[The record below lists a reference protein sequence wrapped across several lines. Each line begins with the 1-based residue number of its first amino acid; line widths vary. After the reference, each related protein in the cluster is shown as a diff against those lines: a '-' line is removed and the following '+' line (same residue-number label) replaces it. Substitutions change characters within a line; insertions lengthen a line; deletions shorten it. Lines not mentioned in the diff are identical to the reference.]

1 MELVEYPGMSKEE
14 PDELARELR
23 RTLCRMEVAMG
34 LLPDAVAWTDRA
46 GLVRWCNAA
55 FDRVVGLPHIAILGE
70 DLARLLPLKE
80 EHPAGRIARGERGG
94 DARFDFRSRILAIR
108 WESAVWDDDEVHVFL
123 IRDLTEDH
131 RTRSDLDKLRKA
143 EERFRLA
150 VEASPNAMVMV
161 DRAGAIILVNTQ
173 SEKLFGYP
181 REELLGKKIEILVPP
196 RFREAHPG
204 HRAGFHASPR
214 ARPMGAGRDLY
225 GLRKDGTEIPV
236 EIGLTP
242 IEASEGLVLAS
253 VIDITE
259 RKRGEAQAR
268 ESARLE
274 AAQAE
279 LETFSYSVAHDLRAP
294 LRHID
299 GFIGMLR
306 KSLAGKADARGTELM
321 DKISQSAKRLGA
333 LIDEFLAFS
342 KTARTDLV
350 KTPVALSA
358 LAAEVI
364 EQFKPDLKGR
374 KVTWKVG
381 ALPEAVCDA
390 GMIKLVFFNLIGNA
404 LKFTRGRSPA
414 VIEIAVAPGEPGET
428 TICVGDNGVGFDMRF
443 ADKLFGVFQR
453 LHRMEDFEGT
463 GIGLANVRRIIAKHG
478 GRTWAKGE
486 VDKGAAFY
494 FSLPAPEKQGAP

>member
-1 MELVEYPGMSKEE
+1 MTTGDSG
-14 PDELARELR
+14 PDELVHELR
-23 RTLCRMEVAMG
+23 RTLSRMEIALG
-34 LLPDAVAWTDRA
+34 LLPDAVVWTDKTGRI
-46 GLVRWCNAA
+46 RWCNGA
-55 FDRVVGLPHIAILGE
+55 FDRILGRPHIEILGA
-70 DLARLLPLKE
+70 DFARSLSLE
-80 EHPAGRIARGERGG
+80 GAEHPAARAARGERAGEG
-94 DARFDFRSRILAIR
+94 RYAHRSRILEVHWKSTR
-108 WESAVWDDDEVHVFL
+108 WEEEDVHVFL
-123 IRDLTEDH
+123 IRDLTESQ
-131 RTRSDLDKLRKA
+131 RTREELEAVKRA
-143 EERFRLA
+143 EARFRLA
-150 VEASPNAMVMV
+150 VEASPDAMIMV
-161 DRAGAIILVNTQ
+161 DRAGSIVLVNTRA
-173 SEKLFGYP
+173 EKLFGYS
-181 REELLGKKIEILVPP
+181 RDELLGRKIELLVPP
-196 RFREAHPG
+196 RFRDAHPG
-204 HRAGFHASPR
+204 HRAGFHADPR

-225 GLRKDGTEIPV
+225 GLRKDGTEVPV

-242 IEASEGLVLAS
+242 IEASEGLVLVS

-299 GFIGMLR
+299 GFIQMLR
-306 KSLAGKADARGTELM
+306 KNLAGKADARGTELM
-321 DKISQSAKRLGA
+321 DKISQSAKRLGT

-342 KTARTDLV
+342 RTARADLA
-350 KTPVALSA
+350 KRPVALGDV
-358 LAAEVI
+358 AAEVI
-364 EQFKPDLKGR
+364 AEFKEELKGR
-374 KVTWKVG
+374 EVSWRVA

-414 VIEIAVAPGEPGET
+414 VVEIGPVPGPPGEL
-428 TICVGDNGVGFDMRF
+428 VVRVRDNGVGFDMRF

-463 GIGLANVRRIIAKHG
+463 GIGLANMRRIVAKHG
-478 GRTWAKGE
+478 GRTWAEGE

-494 FSLPAPEKQGAP
+494 FSLPAPEAKGEP